1 MRQTTVRIAL
11 LTLAVGSW
19 SPPRT
24 RLTTVAPQRP
34 LQTEI
39 SGLDDSLSAAFNAHN
54 ADALMSLFARDLE
67 FYHDTQGVQDY
78 QAVSAGFRSLFGS
91 NSDIQRERVG
101 ALEVYPVR
109 GYGAIEVGTHRFCH
123 TEGGRRD
130 CGTFKF
136 VQVWRREIRGWK
148 IARVVSYGH

>member
-1 MRQTTVRIAL
+1 M
-11 LTLAVGSW
+11 
-19 SPPRT
+19 
-24 RLTTVAPQRP
+24 
-34 LQTEI
+34 
-39 SGLDDSLSAAFNAHN
+39 DDSLSAAFNAHN
-54 ADALMSLFARDLE
+54 ANALMSLFATDLE

-78 QAVSAGFRSLFGS
+78 QAVSAGFRSLFAS
-91 NSDIQRERVG
+91 NSNIRRERVG

-109 GYGAIEVGTHRFCH
+109 GYGAIEVGAHKFCH

-136 VQVWRREIRGWK
+136 VQLWRREMSGWK